1 MLYLTFLTQS
11 AKERGAGLAEYALLL
26 ALIAVIAIPGV
37 TLLGGNILVIFNNIA
52 AAL

>member
-26 ALIAVIAIPGV
+26 ALIAVIAVPGI
-37 TLLGGNILVIFNNIA
+37 TLLGTNVLAIFNSIA
-52 AAL
+52 GSL